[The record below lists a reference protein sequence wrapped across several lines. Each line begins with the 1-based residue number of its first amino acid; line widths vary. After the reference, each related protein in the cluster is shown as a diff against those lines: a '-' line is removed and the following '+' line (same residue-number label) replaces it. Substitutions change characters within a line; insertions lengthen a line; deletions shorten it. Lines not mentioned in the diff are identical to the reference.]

1 MRVCVKTIKAYL
13 CLLANKLN
21 LHRDLAFNKRW
32 RYKKYFLKG
41 NIRTL
46 DVGGGGGPFTIQC
59 LKNGNIV
66 TLIDLNRQN
75 IDRALLKIEMVGFLD
90 PKRIEAIACDIKEY
104 ETENKFDQIILFE
117 VLEHIK
123 DDQEV
128 LDKLY
133 FLLKSSGQLLF
144 SSPSDNYPMFYGE
157 KISPIEDGGHVR
169 KGYSF
174 DDIERKM
181 VSAGLKVILKESYI
195 GYFTQKTLALI
206 RYISDKLTS
215 TILIMIPL
223 KLILSPL
230 TYLDKFV
237 SHYPDY
243 CIFVIAKKE

>member
-1 MRVCVKTIKAYL
+1 MMGFYD
-13 CLLANKLN
+13 
-21 LHRDLAFNKRW
+21 HS
-32 RYKKYFLKG
+32 
-41 NIRTL
+41 
-46 DVGGGGGPFTIQC
+46 
-59 LKNGNIV
+59 
-66 TLIDLNRQN
+66 
-75 IDRALLKIEMVGFLD
+75 KIEAV
-90 PKRIEAIACDIKEY
+90 ACDIRKY

-123 DDQEV
+123 NDQEV

-133 FLLKSSGQLLF
+133 FLLKAGGQLLF

-157 KISPIEDGGHVR
+157 KISPIEDGWHVR

-181 VSAGLKVILKESYI
+181 ASAGFKIILKESYI
-195 GYFTQKTLALI
+195 GYFTQKSLALI
-206 RYISDKLTS
+206 RYISDRLTS
-215 TILIMIPL
+215 SILITIPL
-223 KLILSPL
+223 KLILLPL